1 VLEFSRLELLVG
13 KEGLEKLKNSHVI
26 IFGIGGVGSFVAE
39 SLIRAGIGELTFVD
53 YDDICITNLN
63 RQIHATRKTVGKYK
77 VDVMKERALE
87 INPNVKINALK
98 VLYNDETH
106 EEIFSRKYDFVV
118 DAIDMV
124 TSKIKL
130 AEYCYKNNIKSIA
143 SMGTGNKFH
152 PEMLEISDIHK
163 TSVCPLAK
171 VMRKELK
178 ERRIKKYPVIFSKEI
193 PLKPNKGGHN
203 CKSNCVCPNPS
214 DGINCTSRRTIPGS
228 TSFVPA
234 TAGMIISSYVV
245 RNLLN
250 IK

>member
-1 VLEFSRLELLVG
+1 MLEFSRLELLVG

-87 INPNVKINALK
+87 INPNIKINALK

-118 DAIDMV
+118 GA
-124 TSKIKL
+124 
-130 AEYCYKNNIKSIA
+130 
-143 SMGTGNKFH
+143 
-152 PEMLEISDIHK
+152 
-163 TSVCPLAK
+163 
-171 VMRKELK
+171 
-178 ERRIKKYPVIFSKEI
+178 
-193 PLKPNKGGHN
+193 
-203 CKSNCVCPNPS
+203 
-214 DGINCTSRRTIPGS
+214 
-228 TSFVPA
+228 
-234 TAGMIISSYVV
+234 
-245 RNLLN
+245 
-250 IK
+250 